1 MKFILT
7 IYICSF
13 IDFTCTTG
21 LNVQLQFSTWKEC
34 VQAAHKESHI
44 LLEALPERMVGA
56 NRLATK
62 YTCKQL
68 LGV

>member
-21 LNVQLQFSTWKEC
+21 VDVRLEFSSWKEC
-34 VQAAHKESHI
+34 VQAAHTESQI
-44 LLEALPERMVGA
+44 LINALPERMVEA

-62 YTCKQL
+62 YTCQQL

>member
-1 MKFILT
+1 MKFALT

-21 LNVQLQFSTWKEC
+21 FNVQLQFSTWKEC
-34 VQAAHKESHI
+34 VQAAHKESQI
-44 LLEALPERMVGA
+44 LINALPERMVEA